1 MKKIFVFVFILS
13 FSTSCQFKTSKT
25 NITADNFE
33 KKSNVNV
40 TFGGEVKEGICINC
54 NQ

>member
-1 MKKIFVFVFILS
+1 MKKILVFVFILS

-33 KKSNVNV
+33 KESKVDVTISGAVNN
-40 TFGGEVKEGICINC
+40 GICINC
-54 NQ
+54 SQ